1 MKVGDLVQFEHINSY
16 GMRNFNGKLA
26 LFLGERTVH
35 RGDGEII
42 NNFAVQIIGQE
53 CENICDN
60 GMRRWLKVV
69 NESR

>member
-1 MKVGDLVQFEHINSY
+1 MQVGDLVQFQYINGHTSDI
-16 GMRNFNGKLA
+16 NGKMA
-26 LFLGERTVH
+26 VFLGERPIH
-35 RGDGEII
+35 RGDGKII
-42 NNFAVQIIGQE
+42 NNFAVQIIGQA